1 MGNYF
6 SASDFDG
13 LLNSQLAV
21 YNRRQKVAA
30 RGRGWIDSDNEEAV
44 KRKIADET
52 VRLILEI
59 YHTIHAV
66 IPSFPLEAIG
76 NDAKTVIARGVSKT
90 KSVTV
95 HIWFRREFLWRDS
108 LCQNVDA
115 AYTWRNY
122 SIRQGKYGTDD
133 IVMQFERGW
142 HTYGTVS
149 GMWHGR
155 KTVSKTYQKPR
166 RMIKNAVKK
175 FNAQQGSTI
184 RAVVDERYR

>member
-95 HIWFRREFLWRDS
+95 HIWFRREFLWRD
-108 LCQNVDA
+108 
-115 AYTWRNY
+115 
-122 SIRQGKYGTDD
+122 
-133 IVMQFERGW
+133 
-142 HTYGTVS
+142 
-149 GMWHGR
+149 
-155 KTVSKTYQKPR
+155 
-166 RMIKNAVKK
+166 
-175 FNAQQGSTI
+175 
-184 RAVVDERYR
+184 